1 MQSTHRYELGVGA
14 LMIAA
19 AVLLG
24 FMAIRIGAVRDIGD
38 NIHVEAVFNDIS
50 GLKDGAAVTVAGVD
64 VGRVD
69 GLRVDFDKARVGLI
83 IESDAGIRDDV
94 LVRIRARSVLGEK
107 YVELVPQSPDAPALA
122 DHAVLTRTESA
133 VEIDQLVN
141 QMGPLFS
148 AVDPDDVSQLLAA
161 LVDIAK
167 EDPDRARRMTEDAER
182 LLHNAALAS
191 DDAPALMAE
200 ARSTLAD
207 ARGAT
212 SELRILVRRSGPMLD
227 RADAVMVDLEDAAA
241 DLPAATERLPGLLD
255 EAEDTLADAHE
266 VVLVLSGNKERI
278 EHILANVEEID
289 KWELRRLLREE
300 GIKVRLRRAEVVPDE
315 PQG

>member
-14 LMIAA
+14 LMVAA

-38 NIHVEAVFNDIS
+38 NIHVEAVFRDVS

-69 GLRVDFDKARVGLI
+69 GMAVDFDRARVGLI
-83 IESDAGIRDDV
+83 IETEAGIRQDV

-107 YVELVPQSPDAPALA
+107 YVELVPQTPDSPLLA
-122 DHAVLTRTESA
+122 DKAVLTNTESA

-161 LVDIAK
+161 LVEIAK
-167 EDPDRARRMTEDAER
+167 EDPERARRMTEDAER

-191 DDAPALMAE
+191 DEAPALMTE

-207 ARGAT
+207 ARDAT
-212 SELRILVRRSGPMLD
+212 AELRVLVRKGGPVLD
-227 RADAVMVDLEDAAA
+227 RADAVLVDLEDAAA
-241 DLPAATERLPGLLD
+241 ELPAATERLPGLIAD
-255 EAEDTLADAHE
+255 AEATLAEAQE
-266 VVLVLSGNKERI
+266 VVLVLSGNKARI

-300 GIKVRLRRAEVVPDE
+300 GIKVRLRTQEVVPDD
-315 PQG
+315 G